1 MNRSYIQEEVSFTNK
16 SVEKH
21 YSPGDL
27 LDKMIRVLKSQGKDI
42 NSIAPDDLIPLEELH
57 TRGREATQQLIE
69 RLHIDENS
77 NVLDLGSGIG
87 GTSRYIASRY
97 HCKVTG
103 LDLSEEF
110 VSTAHELTRILGLD
124 QYVTYRKGDATRMP
138 FENREFDFVVSQHAQ
153 MNIEN
158 KKKLV
163 SEIYRVLEPGGYYG
177 LHDIFINGGAPPPEF
192 PLPWASNSSISFLTE
207 YDRYKS
213 LLEECG
219 MKAAAEED
227 LTHKSISW
235 MNMMAEKAARHELPP
250 ASLPLVLG
258 EDAQIKLKNVM
269 RAMNE
274 NKFRIMQAVFQK
286 V

>member
-1 MNRSYIQEEVSFTNK
+1 MNRSYIKEEVSFTNK

-21 YSPGDL
+21 YTTGDL
-27 LDKMIRVLKSQGKDI
+27 MGKITQALKSSGKDI
-42 NSIAPDDLIPLEELH
+42 NSAAPDDLIPLEELH
-57 TRGREATQQLIE
+57 SRGREATIQLVE

-87 GTSRYIASRY
+87 GTSRFIASRY

-110 VSTAHELTRILGLD
+110 ISTARELTRILGLD
-124 QYVTYRKGDATRMP
+124 QYVTFRKGDATRMP

-163 SEIYRVLEPGGYYG
+163 SEIYRVLEPEGYYA
-177 LHDIFINGGAPPPEF
+177 LHDIFINSESAQLDF
-192 PLPWASNSSISFLTE
+192 PLPWASNSSISFLAE
-207 YDRYKS
+207 WDRYKS
-213 LLEECG
+213 LLEQCG
-219 MKAAAEED
+219 MKLSAEED
-227 LTHKSISW
+227 LSQKSLSW
-235 MNMMAEKAARHELPP
+235 MTAMAEKAARHELPP

-258 EDAQIKLKNVM
+258 EDATVKLKNVM
-269 RAMNE
+269 KAVSE
-274 NKFRIMQAVFQK
+274 NKLRVMQAIFQK